1 MTSGDSDIA
10 TRSSILLL
18 DPDMTFLLETFRLGL
33 ANLMLHKLRSLL
45 TALGII
51 IGVGAVVAIASY
63 GEGSKQAAL
72 ADIKELG
79 ANNIILRSVQP
90 PASTDNAQEDESGGG
105 FGGGEEEEVQIEV
118 LPYGLTRLDHR
129 RLNTDSIRPVDE
141 MVPLKRVGSFV
152 YKNGYTAQS
161 AIVYGT
167 SSSIA
172 EAIPMTVARGRHLTR
187 QDNDQL
193 APVAVLGAD
202 AAQDLFRLEDP
213 LGNNFSIDGQRFVV
227 VGVLQP
233 VGLTTGR
240 DINFDIYIPID
251 TARARFGDQRLL
263 PGGTMA
269 ERIELS
275 ELIIRVPEPEHVVP
289 VAAQVRRVIEVGHTE
304 DDVQVIVPLEL
315 IQQTERTQL
324 MFTILMIVIAS
335 LSLIVGGIGIMNIML
350 ASVTERI
357 REIGVRRAL
366 GATRR
371 HIIAQFLVE
380 TTTLSVIGGIVGVL
394 LGLSIVLLPLIVRGL
409 SALAGRT
416 PPEMVTPIPVAWSM
430 ITGFVS
436 AVVVGLLAGL
446 YPAIKAAWQDPI
458 VALRHD

>member
-1 MTSGDSDIA
+1 
-10 TRSSILLL
+10 
-18 DPDMTFLLETFRLGL
+18 MTFLLETFRLGL

-51 IGVGAVVAIASY
+51 IGVGAVVAIAAYS
-63 GEGSKQAAL
+63 EGSKQAAL
-72 ADIKELG
+72 AIFKEQG
-79 ANNIILRSVQP
+79 ANNIILRSVKP
-90 PASTDNAQEDESGGG
+90 PASTENTNNEDEADR
-105 FGGGEEEEVQIEV
+105 FGGEDEQQIEV
-118 LPYGLTRLDHR
+118 IPYGLTRLDHR
-129 RLNTDSIRPVDE
+129 RLDTESIRPVEE

-152 YKNGYTAQS
+152 YKGGHTAQ
-161 AIVYGT
+161 AATVYGT
-167 SSSIA
+167 LPSIA

-213 LGNNFSIDGQRFVV
+213 LGNSFSIDGQRFVV
-227 VGVLQP
+227 VGVLEP

-240 DINFDIYIPID
+240 DINFDIYIPLD

-263 PGGTMA
+263 PGGTVA
-269 ERIELS
+269 ERIEIS
-275 ELIIRVPEPEHVVP
+275 ELIIRVPEPEQVIG
-289 VAAQVRRVIEVGHTE
+289 VASQVRRVIEIGHIE

-315 IQQTERTQL
+315 IRQKERSQL
-324 MFTILMIVIAS
+324 MLTITMIFIAA

-357 REIGVRRAL
+357 REIGVRRAM
-366 GATRR
+366 GATRT

-380 TTTLSVIGGIVGVL
+380 TTVLSIVAGVIGVL
-394 LGLSIVLLPLIVRGL
+394 LGLGVSGVLAV
-409 SALAGRT
+409 LANYFEGVS
-416 PPEMVTPIPVAWSM
+416 PPIPTTWPIVASFIAAAM
-430 ITGFVS
+430 TGV
-436 AVVVGLLAGL
+436 LAGL